1 MSEGKQLMTRWYM
14 VLPAAALCCLLWGSA
29 FPCIKIGYNMF
40 GINTDDNMSQL
51 LFAGVRFTLAGI
63 MVIAAGSIMQRKMIM
78 PTVKAVPKVLVL
90 SLFQTVLQYT
100 FFYLGLA
107 RTTGMKSSI
116 ITASN
121 VFFAIIFS
129 TLFFRHEKPDLKKVI
144 GCMIGFS
151 GVVLI
156 NLSSGSDL
164 SFRLSGEGLILLSA
178 ASYGLSASFSKRF
191 SSSEDPVMLSGYQFL
206 AGGIIMTAFGTAAGG
221 SIGSIHHYSCFLM
234 LGYLAFISAAAF
246 TVWGILLKY
255 NPVSRISVFG
265 FMNPVFG
272 VILSALMLSES
283 NNAGPVRIVI
293 SLLLITV
300 GIITVNTPKNKQ
312 NT

>member
-1 MSEGKQLMTRWYM
+1 MSENKHIMTHWYT
-14 VLPAAALCCLLWGSA
+14 VIPSAILCCLLWGSA
-29 FPCIKIGYNMF
+29 FPCIKIGYKMF
-40 GINTDDNMSQL
+40 GIAADDNMSQL

-63 MVIAAGSIMQRKMIM
+63 MVIIVGSIMQKKLLHPSPR
-78 PTVKAVPKVLVL
+78 AVPKAAVL

-129 TLFFRHEKPDLKKVI
+129 TLIFRHEKPSPKKII
-144 GCMIGFS
+144 GCIIGFA

-156 NLSSGSDL
+156 NLSSGEDM

-178 ASYGLSASFSKRF
+178 ASYGMSASFSKRF
-191 SSSEDPVMLSGYQFL
+191 SKTEDPVMLSGYQFL
-206 AGGIIMTAFGTAAGG
+206 MGGIAMTAFGVFSGG
-221 SIGSIHHYSCFLM
+221 SIGHAGLSGAVM

-255 NPVSRISVFG
+255 NPVSRISVLG

-272 VILSALMLSES
+272 VILSAVLLSE
-283 NNAGPVRIVI
+283 NNSASPLRIII
-293 SLLLITV
+293 SLLLITI
-300 GIITVNTPKNKQ
+300 GIITVNIQKSHSTP
-312 NT
+312 